1 MSFFESLGIA
11 GAERI
16 HTQMVAWILTE
27 CQAYTQASKSAII
40 CNMFHIKPERHFDHI
55 ECHTEFKNIDLLIR
69 ADSFL
74 GALENKLKSTQ
85 RVNQLTDYWAIIN
98 SARTAYF
105 PDALKPVGILF
116 ALTNEPPGD
125 PNWRSTSYVDFL
137 VALQRQPMVDPAAPH
152 TVILREYI
160 GTLERLTNAVTDF
173 CENHQQYPEA
183 FRDGAMKNFDRT
195 RQPVL
200 ALETAHYIRSF
211 GLETILQ
218 MTFLRALLADMH
230 IPANSVAIAE
240 SHATA
245 FFEIPLRTIHYRGKD
260 FSLGFQFQGKTVK
273 FNIGGRP
280 YEKSTPAW
288 IDETLRNA
296 FAGLVAAAGYPGGL
310 NIGRKRAY
318 LSGSV
323 NLKHDVH
330 AYTRPE
336 LADLLRSAY
345 LKARDVALAWNPP
358 QAPA

>member
-27 CQAYTQASKSAII
+27 CQAYTKASKSAII
-40 CNMFHIKPERHFDHI
+40 CSMFHIKPERHFDLI
-55 ECHTEFKNIDLLIR
+55 ECHTEFKNIDLLIS
-69 ADSFL
+69 ADRFL

-85 RVNQLTDYWAIIN
+85 RVNQLTDYWATIN
-98 SARTAYF
+98 SARTSYF
-105 PDALKPVGILF
+105 LDALEPVGILF

-125 PNWRSTSYVDFL
+125 SNWRSTSYVDFL
-137 VALQRQPMVDPAAPH
+137 EALQRQPMVDPAAPH
-152 TVILREYI
+152 SVILREYI
-160 GTLERLTNAVTDF
+160 GTLERLTSAVTDF
-173 CENHQQYPEA
+173 CENHQQYPET
-183 FRDGAMKNFDRT
+183 FRNGGMKNFDRT
-195 RQPVL
+195 RQPTL
-200 ALETAHYIRSF
+200 ALETARYIRSF

-218 MTFLRALLADMH
+218 MTFLRGLLADMR
-230 IPANSVAIAE
+230 IPANAVEISE

-245 FFEIPLRTIHYRGKD
+245 FFAIPMRTIHYRGKE

-280 YEKSTPAW
+280 YDKSTPAW

-296 FAGLVAAAGYPGGL
+296 FAGLAVAAGYPGGL
-310 NIGRKRAY
+310 NIGRTRAY

-323 NLKHDVH
+323 NLEHDVH

-336 LADLLRSAY
+336 LADLLRSYYFRAEG
-345 LKARDVALAWNPP
+345 AAQAWNPP
-358 QAPA
+358 QDAA